1 MLGKWGSKAGDS
13 TRIDKRLRH
22 RPSFNNASLEELSAM
37 KHILIV
43 EDEQHLAVGIKYNLE
58 AEGYQVTTV
67 SDGPKALDLLEQDTG
82 IVDLIVL
89 DIMLPGMS
97 GYTVCEI
104 LRKRGVDIPIL
115 ILSARTLTEDRTRGF
130 EMGADQYLSKPFELD
145 ELLSR
150 VKNMIALYERRS
162 TGKGSTGSSDAV
174 RPTQYEFGNNKVN
187 FETYEVTVSG
197 KPKKLTELEMK
208 LLTYFVENEGRVIRR
223 DELLENV
230 WDMPSSISTRAVD
243 QFIRRLRKIFETD
256 PSRPRYFLTLRDAGY
271 RFVAKER

>member
-22 RPSFNNASLEELSAM
+22 SPSFNNASLEELSAM

-174 RPTQYEFGNNKVN
+174 RPTLYEFGNNKVN

-243 QFIRRLRKIFETD
+243 QFIRRLRKIFEPD